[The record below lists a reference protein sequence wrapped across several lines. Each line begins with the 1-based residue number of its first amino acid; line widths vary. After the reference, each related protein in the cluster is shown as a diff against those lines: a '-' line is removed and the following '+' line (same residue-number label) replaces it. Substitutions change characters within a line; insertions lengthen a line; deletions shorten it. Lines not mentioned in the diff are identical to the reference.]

1 MMKKNNDVRTRM
13 FRALVAFS
21 ALVFAVA
28 VAASLLALVFSTR
41 GEMRYDYK
49 TLVQITQITEAR
61 LDSGEPA
68 PFERFELFTENM
80 DVFNSFVY
88 AVVDRTTGGYVAPR
102 DIAPWLKDFDY
113 DNPAKSKGGEWPYF
127 TARHNGKKYF
137 SMCVDMEKYPYRIIM
152 TTSFNY
158 AFLLVWNTMG
168 IFFLSV
174 LALLSLIL
182 LIMWKVVLPR
192 AEVSFKE
199 RNKAEVQLAQAAKLQ
214 NMAIT
219 HDFPKDPRC
228 DVFGL
233 LKTAREVGGDLYG
246 CLLRDGKLY
255 FIIGDV
261 SDKGTPAAFVMFLLS
276 SIVYPMMKSGNSPA
290 EQIRALNSVLCDN
303 PNYDMFCTG
312 IVGYIDLD
320 SREMHFINAGHTRM
334 LVDGVLYESVPNLPI
349 GVIRDYPYQ
358 PETVCLAAGSSIV
371 LYTDGVTEERS
382 AGTAEFFGEQ
392 RLVEWWGSEGSPLD
406 ARAACESLDA
416 TVEAWHAGAEQSDD
430 RAILTIK
437 IK

>member
-1 MMKKNNDVRTRM
+1 MNKEFDVRKRM

-21 ALVFAVA
+21 VLVFVVA
-28 VAASLLALVFSTR
+28 VAASLISLVFSNR
-41 GEMRYDYK
+41 GEMRYDYD
-49 TLVQITQITEAR
+49 TLKQITQITEAR
-61 LDSGEPA
+61 IDADEPA
-68 PFERFELFTENM
+68 PFERFELFTGKIE
-80 DVFNSFVY
+80 VFNSFIY
-88 AVVDRTTGGYVAPR
+88 AVIDKTTGEYVVPK
-102 DIAPWLKDFDY
+102 DIDPWIKDFEY
-113 DNPAKSKGGEWPYF
+113 DNPAKVKGGEWPYY
-127 TARHNGKKYF
+127 TAKHNGKKYF
-137 SMCVDMEKYPYRIIM
+137 SMYVDMEKYPYRIIM

-158 AFLLVWNTMG
+158 AFLLVWDTMG

-174 LALLSLIL
+174 LLLLVLIL
-182 LIMWKVVLPR
+182 FIMWKVVLPK
-192 AEVSFKE
+192 AELSFKD

-219 HDFPKDPRC
+219 RDFPTDPRI

-246 CLLRDGKLY
+246 CKIKDNKLF

-276 SIVYPMMKSGNSPA
+276 SIVYPMVKSGNPP
-290 EQIRALNSVLCDN
+290 EGQIRALNSVLCDN

-312 IVGYIDLD
+312 ILGYIELD

-334 LVDGVLYESVPNLPI
+334 LINGELHEPIPNLPI

-358 PETVCLAAGSSIV
+358 SETISLASGSSIV
-371 LYTDGVTEERS
+371 MYTDGVTEERS
-382 AGTAEFFGEQ
+382 ATTREFFGEQ
-392 RLVEWWGSEGSPLD
+392 RLVDWWTSEGASLD